1 MGALNCV
8 RIAVPTSMLSMQET
22 CAMITTVCMASSVS
36 EADEAPKSEAKRRAL
51 SSDGRAFNPDLS
63 WGELVL
69 DSEYHSSDSGCDRS
83 SSQASPLLL
92 TCKPLSQ
99 RSSNRGD
106 IAAFALYDDGFLG
119 GTEDAYAF
127 PTDEQS
133 TDEESQDDG
142 FEENCD
148 PEAQERLYSEY
159 REARWRQVEYELQE
173 AEALERALQQ
183 THEQYLSDARARQ
196 ILLELDDEDNLEQ
209 DLSRTHEEAANI
221 AYSSKFWKNF
231 KAAASVELK
240 QIQVAS
246 LGLLLAAWTG
256 IQMKEAGIQ

>member
-1 MGALNCV
+1 M
-8 RIAVPTSMLSMQET
+8 
-22 CAMITTVCMASSVS
+22 
-36 EADEAPKSEAKRRAL
+36 
-51 SSDGRAFNPDLS
+51 
-63 WGELVL
+63 
-69 DSEYHSSDSGCDRS
+69 
-83 SSQASPLLL
+83 
-92 TCKPLSQ
+92 PLSQ

-142 FEENCD
+142 FEECD
-148 PEAQERLYSEY
+148 P
-159 REARWRQVEYELQE
+159 
-173 AEALERALQQ
+173 EALERALQQ

-196 ILLELDDEDNLEQ
+196 ILLELDDEDNLVQ
-209 DLSRTHEEAANI
+209 DLTRTHEEAANI